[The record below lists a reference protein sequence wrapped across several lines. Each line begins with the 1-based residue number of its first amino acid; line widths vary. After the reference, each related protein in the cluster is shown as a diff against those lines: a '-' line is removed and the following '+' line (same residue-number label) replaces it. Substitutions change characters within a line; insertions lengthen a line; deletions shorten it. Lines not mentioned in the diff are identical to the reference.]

1 MVGTNVLGS
10 LLGSQ
15 AALRLMLRQPVA
27 AGPNGAGPSYHI
39 FNMGNQPLGSQ
50 GGLAWGRWTE

>member
-27 AGPNGAGPSYHI
+27 AGPSGAGPSYHI
-39 FNMGNQPLGSQ
+39 FNTGFSRWGAKVGWH
-50 GGLAWGRWTE
+50 GGGG